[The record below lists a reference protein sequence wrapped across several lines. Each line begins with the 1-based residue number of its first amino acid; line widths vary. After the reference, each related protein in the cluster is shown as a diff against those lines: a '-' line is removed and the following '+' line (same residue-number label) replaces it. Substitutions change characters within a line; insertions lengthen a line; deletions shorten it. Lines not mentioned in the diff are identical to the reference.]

1 VADAKLRAQQ
11 APQASA
17 QRAGEVAGSAP
28 PAAGALAPESAPS
41 EAYAN
46 VIRGHGLPSVWNPSV
61 TSAAVLRAEAG
72 LRFVYQSGRAG
83 ADSARIRL
91 YLAEAERARLD
102 PSDTQAVESI
112 SHHYRR
118 AISLARGDGAVIA
131 AARQR
136 LSEFETEMIRVR
148 GTQP

>member
-1 VADAKLRAQQ
+1 MGDAKLRAQQ
-11 APQASA
+11 APEASA
-17 QRAGEVAGSAP
+17 QRAGEAAGSAP
-28 PAAGALAPESAPS
+28 PAAALAPESAPG
-41 EAYAN
+41 EPYAN

-61 TSAAVLRAEAG
+61 TSDAVLRAEAG
-72 LRFVYQSGRAG
+72 LRFVYQTGRAG

-102 PSDTQAVESI
+102 PSDTKAVESI

-118 AISLARGDGAVIA
+118 AISLSRGDAAVIA
-131 AARQR
+131 AARRR
-136 LSEFETEMIRVR
+136 LGEFEQEMIRVR